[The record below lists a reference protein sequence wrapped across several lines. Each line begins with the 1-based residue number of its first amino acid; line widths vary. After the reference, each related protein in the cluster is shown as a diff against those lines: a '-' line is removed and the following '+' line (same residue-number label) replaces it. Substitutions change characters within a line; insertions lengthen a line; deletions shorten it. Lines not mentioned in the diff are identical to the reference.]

1 MLDWRLKEQTS
12 HLLSKYWTSS
22 SPSVQHYRTETLW
35 WQLFTDPRAERW
47 VWPNYFTDSIVK
59 RSAWKDEIHNGRQ
72 WSTTAIWLRRAPFTG
87 KPRGLG
93 SAPGS
98 RTRGLE
104 TFGHRDEARKVISS
118 PHTLTHCSKGGCKDY
133 LCGRAKWGDMLWIL
147 LIIIVVFV
155 LSSFS
160 RMSVLRCFSWIP
172 LTSVLPEASYCVYV
186 WISIVGV
193 LVVLLNA

>member
-1 MLDWRLKEQTS
+1 M
-12 HLLSKYWTSS
+12 
-22 SPSVQHYRTETLW
+22 QHYRTETLW

-72 WSTTAIWLRRAPFTG
+72 WSTTVIWLRHAPFTG

-118 PHTLTHCSKGGCKDY
+118 PHTLTHRSKGGCKDY
-133 LCGRAKWGDMLWIL
+133 LCCRAKRGVMQTCYMLRIL
-147 LIIIVVFV
+147 LNITAVFV
-155 LSSFS
+155 LSSIA
-160 RMSVLRCFSWIP
+160 RMSFLRCFLQIP
-172 LTSVLPEASYCVYV
+172 VTTLPVFF
-186 WISIVGV
+186 
-193 LVVLLNA
+193 